1 MFFTKPEDF
10 KKRELSPKVTSQIVW
25 GERITL
31 SYVSIEPNNPIPPL
45 HKHPHEQMGMVLEGE
60 VGLTIGE
67 ETRILK
73 KGDAFLIPP
82 NVPHGLSAPSK
93 KPARVLDIF
102 SPPREDFKK

>member
-45 HKHPHEQMGMVLEGE
+45 HSHPHEQMGMVLEGK
-60 VGLTIGE
+60 VALTIGN

-82 NVPHGLSAPSK
+82 NILHGLAVPSE
-93 KPARVLDIF
+93 KPAKVLDIF